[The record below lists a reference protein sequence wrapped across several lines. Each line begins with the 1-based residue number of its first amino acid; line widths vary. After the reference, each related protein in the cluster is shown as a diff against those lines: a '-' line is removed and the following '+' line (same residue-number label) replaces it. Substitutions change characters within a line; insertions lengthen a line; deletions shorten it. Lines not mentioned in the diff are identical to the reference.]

1 MIYHNLRMAGV
12 PRKLVNL
19 IADMHK
25 KTKTC
30 YRVDG
35 SKSKYIETIQGVPQ
49 GDPLSPIIFN
59 LVINPILNELFWA
72 HKGSGSW
79 INNQRLRVSQ
89 RDKLDGCMFT
99 SGVQIKHQDV
109 LDEGISQ
116 IGNLQRKT
124 SVRILG
130 SSALDLANVAAG
142 KFDGFWCKRLNLWDI
157 AAGLILVREAG
168 GICLNEKGN
177 DFDAI
182 EDDCLIA
189 SSAAISSELLKNL

>member
-1 MIYHNLRMAGV
+1 MVHKKEVIAGV
-12 PRKLVNL
+12 
-19 IADMHK
+19 
-25 KTKTC
+25 T
-30 YRVDG
+30 Y
-35 SKSKYIETIQGVPQ
+35 
-49 GDPLSPIIFN
+49 
-59 LVINPILNELFWA
+59 NPILNELFWA

-189 SSAAISSELLKNL
+189 SSTAISTELLKNL